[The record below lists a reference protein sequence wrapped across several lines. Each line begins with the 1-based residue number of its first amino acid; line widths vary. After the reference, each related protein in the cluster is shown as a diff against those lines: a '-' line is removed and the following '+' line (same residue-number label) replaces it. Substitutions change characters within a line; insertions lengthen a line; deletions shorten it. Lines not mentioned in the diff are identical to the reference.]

1 MPKKYVKINL
11 CNKNHLSYILTSDF
25 YFISIQQN
33 AVTNLT
39 IQTIYY
45 YVVLLTIQH
54 LKIGFDAVFRCQE
67 KQKKEL
73 VEGAITD
80 AVRYTLLY
88 GG

>member
-1 MPKKYVKINL
+1 MAKIV
-11 CNKNHLSYILTSDF
+11 STGS
-25 YFISIQQN
+25 
-33 AVTNLT
+33 NLT